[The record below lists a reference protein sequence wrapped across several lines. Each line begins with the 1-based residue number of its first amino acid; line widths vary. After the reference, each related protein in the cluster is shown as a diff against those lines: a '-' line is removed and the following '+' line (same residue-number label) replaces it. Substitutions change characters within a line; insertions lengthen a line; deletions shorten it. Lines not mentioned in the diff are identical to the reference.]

1 MKEINLSEGSILKNI
16 IRFSLPYL
24 LSCFL
29 QAFYGLADLFIAG
42 QFNGSSTISAVS
54 IGSQVMHMLTVII
67 VGLAM
72 GTTVAIGHSIGSNEN
87 QKIKDIIGNTG
98 ILFTGLSILLT
109 IILLLNTGN
118 ITDILSTPTQARTET
133 ISYLS
138 ITLGGTIF
146 ITAYN
151 CLSSIFRG
159 LGDTKTPM
167 IFIAVS
173 GAINIILDYV
183 LIGGFRLGATGAAIA
198 TVTSQA
204 ISVILLLIYAV
215 AKIPAFKLSKN
226 NFAVSQGIL
235 INIIKIGF
243 PIACQDGFIQ
253 VAFLVITA
261 IANMRGVEAAAAVG
275 IVEKLI
281 SFMFL
286 VPSAMLSSV
295 SAIAAQNAG
304 AKKHDRSKKTLHYGI
319 TICIF
324 TGIFFTIICE
334 LFAENIVELFAN
346 KEPMVVTMGSQYL
359 RSYVFDCIVAGIHF
373 CYSGFFCAYEKSYLS
388 FIHNIISIL
397 LVRIPGAYFASAM
410 YPATLLPMGMAA
422 PLGSAL
428 SAIICLIAYF
438 IFFRRIRE

>member
-87 QKIKDIIGNTG
+87 QKVKDIIGNTV
-98 ILFTGLSILLT
+98 ILFTVFSVLLT
-109 IILLLNTGN
+109 IILVINAGN
-118 ITDILSTPTQARTET
+118 ITDILSTPAKARTET

-138 ITLGGTIF
+138 ITLGGTVF

-151 CLSSIFRG
+151 YLSSIFRG

-167 IFIAVS
+167 KFIAVS
-173 GAINIILDYV
+173 GAINIILDYA
-183 LIGGFRLGATGAAIA
+183 LIGGFHLGSSGAAIA
-198 TVTSQA
+198 TVTAQA

-397 LVRIPGAYFASAM
+397 LVRIPGAYFASVM